1 MSLHTRQDLAL
12 AKTLTGLDDDTLID
26 VTSLAA
32 LLCLTPESARQ
43 AAYRSPEALPPRFQT
58 ASRHL
63 RYRIGTA
70 REWIR
75 NRSMLPPNGD
85 APQAQPTPAPSAPA
99 ADSQDKGKPNRLGT
113 STKAERVRL
122 QRLGEQLK
130 QAATGGGK

>member
-1 MSLHTRQDLAL
+1 MSLHTRQDLEL
-12 AKTLTGLDDDTLID
+12 ASTLKRLDDDTLID

-43 AAYRSPEALPPRFQT
+43 AAYRSPNALPPRFET

-63 RYRIGTA
+63 RYRLGTA

-75 NRSMLPPNGD
+75 RGGLPPTNGD
-85 APQAQPTPAPSAPA
+85 VSQARVCHPAEESQG
-99 ADSQDKGKPNRLGT
+99 ADKSKRLGT

-130 QAATGGGK
+130 QAAGVGK